1 MGISGWLRDRASK
14 SRIACKILTYK
25 DLAWH
30 SMNRIAV
37 PPWYRTCL
45 IKKWKNMTTIAI
57 HTLEPWAG
65 AGFVYGRGA
74 GVQSLNALVAE
85 IAKTDI
91 PVLLVGES
99 GTGKEIYA
107 RLIHRLS
114 GLGESSLKKV
124 SCASLEAGRLLGEI
138 QEEIH
143 TRTGRIEGAARTAF
157 FGCSR
162 TVNRAAGMGRRARDL
177 SPRRRATWKKKSKQ
191 DVFAGN
197 SIFELTA

>member
-1 MGISGWLRDRASK
+1 MGTRGWLRGRASK
-14 SRIACKILTYK
+14 SKITRKILTYK

-65 AGFVYGRGA
+65 AGLVYGRGA

-124 SCASLEAGRLLGEI
+124 SCAALDAGRLLAEVGEDFLSGSES
-138 QEEIH
+138 QE
-143 TRTGRIEGAARTAF
+143 ALP
-157 FGCSR
+157 R
-162 TVNRAAGMGRRARDL
+162 TVFLDDVHELDAA
-177 SPRRRATWKKKSKQ
+177 
-191 DVFAGN
+191 
-197 SIFELTA
+197 